1 MTGFV
6 YIMNPVI
13 LSLTIYM
20 LPVFNVKQ
28 EVEY

>member
-13 LSLTIYM
+13 LSLTRYM
-20 LPVFNVKQ
+20 LPDFTCKAGG
-28 EVEY
+28 

>member
-20 LPVFNVKQ
+20 LPVFKCKAGG
-28 EVEY
+28 

>member
-13 LSLTIYM
+13 LSLTICM
-20 LPVFNVKQ
+20 LPVFIRKQ